1 MQNGKPS
8 FSVPAHDGH
17 STNSS
22 FVIRSAGCICC
33 TLRADLLEEVANL
46 AEAGSFE
53 YVILYLCGFPF
64 SFEADTFSF
73 RFNSYLIIESSGI
86 SEPIQVSYPHIP
98 LSFQHDTNNSNTGR
112 RNLHPR
118 IRRIHRQRGRNRR
131 N

>member
-53 YVILYLCGFPF
+53 YVILYLCGSHSALRLTHFLF
-64 SFEADTFSF
+64 V
-73 RFNSYLIIESSGI
+73 LIA
-86 SEPIQVSYPHIP
+86 
-98 LSFQHDTNNSNTGR
+98 T
-112 RNLHPR
+112 
-118 IRRIHRQRGRNRR
+118 
-131 N
+131 